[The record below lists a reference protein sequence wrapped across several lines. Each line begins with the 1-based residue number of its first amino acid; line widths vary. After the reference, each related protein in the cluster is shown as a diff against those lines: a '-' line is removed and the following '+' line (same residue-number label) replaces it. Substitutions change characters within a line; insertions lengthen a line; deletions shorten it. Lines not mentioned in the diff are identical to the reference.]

1 MGVRRNAICA
11 EVTCNAQRRLGRNG
25 VRSKKKFIRKERSMP
40 TYVCYLP
47 RDRFSPDQ
55 KRQIVDAIT
64 CRHSEATGAPSYFV
78 QVVIE
83 EVQADRYLGGEKTS
97 DHIWV
102 RGDIRTGRTEEQRTG
117 CMTKMM
123 KDSILRTSGRQESI

>member
-1 MGVRRNAICA
+1 MCERRISGSTWSTQIVKTGRSATA
-11 EVTCNAQRRLGRNG
+11 KCNMRRSDMQRTTASRAKRG
-25 VRSKKKFIRKERSMP
+25 SFEKKSIRKERSMP

-64 CRHSEATGAPSYFV
+64 FRHSEATGAPSYFV

-83 EVQADRYLGGEKTS
+83 EAERIA
-97 DHIWV
+97 IW
-102 RGDIRTGRTEEQRTG
+102 GANIRL
-117 CMTKMM
+117 
-123 KDSILRTSGRQESI
+123 ITSGSAVIYVPVAPRNSGLA

>member
-1 MGVRRNAICA
+1 
-11 EVTCNAQRRLGRNG
+11 
-25 VRSKKKFIRKERSMP
+25 MP

-64 CRHSEATGAPSYFV
+64 FRHSEATCAPSYFV

-83 EVQADRYLGGEKTS
+83 EARADRYLGAN
-97 DHIWV
+97 
-102 RGDIRTGRTEEQRTG
+102 IRL
-117 CMTKMM
+117 
-123 KDSILRTSGRQESI
+123 ITSGSAVIYVPVAPRNSGLA

>member
-1 MGVRRNAICA
+1 
-11 EVTCNAQRRLGRNG
+11 
-25 VRSKKKFIRKERSMP
+25 MP

-64 CRHSEATGAPSYFV
+64 FRHSEATGAPSYFV

-83 EVQADRYLGGEKTS
+83 EPARIA
-97 DHIWV
+97 IWAANTRLTTFGSAV
-102 RGDIRTGRTEEQRTG
+102 IYVWVAPRNCG
-117 CMTKMM
+117 
-123 KDSILRTSGRQESI
+123 LA